1 MYYIDQHTEFLS
13 QNQKQS
19 EDSAMMLAGLTEH
32 KYWEFLHTYVSQTW
46 IELRDN
52 P

>member
-1 MYYIDQHTEFLS
+1 
-13 QNQKQS
+13 
-19 EDSAMMLAGLTEH
+19 MLAGLTEH